1 MKVLKII
8 GKVFLGLLVAVIVLA
23 GLLFGR
29 WYLIQKGYIDA
40 PDIMN
45 VAFTNFD
52 HDRIR
57 EFDKW
62 SPDER
67 DMPSMYVVNPPE
79 DRSWESSD
87 KLVGDVDAKNYSIP
101 VWDAGTKRFVGN
113 DVGEYLKQD
122 YTCSE
127 LYGVDPDID
136 LFADNDVSTVSFRAA
151 DYIDGT
157 LFVHDM
163 IYFRGVDTKE
173 YDYHLSSQG
182 PHGGAVGSYKKRTIW
197 HYKNPEEND
206 EIEKIEYSL
215 DDYLDWSYFIDYL
228 DFVRHWDGESVIID
242 YYRPNHS
249 WGFIYDIEINPELD
263 DYLFTPESLL
273 RYHKLEFYKD
283 MQ

>member
-1 MKVLKII
+1 
-8 GKVFLGLLVAVIVLA
+8 VIVLA

-122 YTCSE
+122 YTC
-127 LYGVDPDID
+127 
-136 LFADNDVSTVSFRAA
+136 
-151 DYIDGT
+151 
-157 LFVHDM
+157 
-163 IYFRGVDTKE
+163 
-173 YDYHLSSQG
+173 
-182 PHGGAVGSYKKRTIW
+182 
-197 HYKNPEEND
+197 
-206 EIEKIEYSL
+206 
-215 DDYLDWSYFIDYL
+215 
-228 DFVRHWDGESVIID
+228 
-242 YYRPNHS
+242 
-249 WGFIYDIEINPELD
+249 
-263 DYLFTPESLL
+263 
-273 RYHKLEFYKD
+273 
-283 MQ
+283 